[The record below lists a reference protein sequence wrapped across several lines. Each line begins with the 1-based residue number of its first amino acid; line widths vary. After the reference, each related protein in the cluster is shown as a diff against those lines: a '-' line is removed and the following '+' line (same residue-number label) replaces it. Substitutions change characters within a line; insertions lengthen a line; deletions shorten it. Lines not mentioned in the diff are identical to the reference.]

1 MRIDALMMRVA
12 QVVDRLMSQ
21 GLQFRGGIRRRD
33 KTRTGRP
40 ATVVTD
46 GGERGR
52 RKETKTRQRSWREGR
67 GENGRGGSGRGAENS
82 GRAEMR
88 DGCRYAMLT
97 RTAMAE
103 AEMEMETS
111 GGERGARD
119 EVREKH
125 TTCYP
130 SSREM
135 DESAKWDWEQGKR
148 AVVLWAKKRA
158 GGPVK
163 WVVET
168 M

>member
-1 MRIDALMMRVA
+1 MEKGGAGRKPRLDNGAGGKGGGRTGGVAAAGERRI
-12 QVVDRLMSQ
+12 
-21 GLQFRGGIRRRD
+21 RGGPRCGMD
-33 KTRTGRP
+33 
-40 ATVVTD
+40 VD
-46 GGERGR
+46 
-52 RKETKTRQRSWREGR
+52 
-67 GENGRGGSGRGAENS
+67 
-82 GRAEMR
+82 MR
-88 DGCRYAMLT
+88 AMLT
-97 RTAMAE
+97 MTVMAE

-111 GGERGARD
+111 EGERGARD

-135 DESAKWDWEQGKR
+135 DESAKRDREQGKR